1 MLFQNLYSIIY
12 FVIALTRKL
21 LHNSI
26 NNLRVRKKNCK
37 LSTDLRAYASHTDR
51 SNSQPSLMDTHR
63 MSKIDMLG
71 NSISSELTVY
81 PRKLVFYIAGIPW
94 NCNSSTL
101 LSPPKAGDRDGISI
115 LRKAW
120 GGNKETLTSFLI
132 RKKQK
137 VNCSFLSGK
146 NSLPVRYFTDTV
158 FPTNVKFSLFF

>member
-26 NNLRVRKKNCK
+26 NNLRARKKNCK

-81 PRKLVFYIAGIPW
+81 PRKLVFCIAGIPW
-94 NCNSSTL
+94 NYNSSTL
-101 LSPPKAGDRDGISI
+101 LSPPQGRWQRWHLHLEKGLRRERGDINI
-115 LRKAW
+115 FL
-120 GGNKETLTSFLI
+120 NQEETKS
-132 RKKQK
+132 
-137 VNCSFLSGK
+137 
-146 NSLPVRYFTDTV
+146 
-158 FPTNVKFSLFF
+158 